1 MAVFLSLFQPLGFL
15 FWVSLHPQLF
25 VSEATR
31 RAPMHQN
38 GPTVISWINCGGKHL
53 EFGVGKIYLKVK
65 CVWVFFYLELSMG
78 ATRVGNVA
86 GNVGKL
92 LYRGSAAFSGSER
105 SVPGRAP
112 SLSMPPAR
120 PLAHRRPSFRRG

>member
-1 MAVFLSLFQPLGFL
+1 
-15 FWVSLHPQLF
+15 
-25 VSEATR
+25 
-31 RAPMHQN
+31 MHQN

-86 GNVGKL
+86 GMLANPCTAGPL
-92 LYRGSAAFSGSER
+92 PS
-105 SVPGRAP
+105 PGASDP
-112 SLSMPPAR
+112 SPGGRLAYLCP
-120 PLAHRRPSFRRG
+120 PLAH